1 MKLQP
6 IIYATLF
13 AAITGLSFGALAATD
28 TEGKPAATDAKPAA
42 TEMKPATPA
51 HKKMKPHSHMQEKT
65 GVAPTTPEAKP
76 DENAN
81 KPEDKSQHN
90 HPRDAK

>member
-6 IIYATLF
+6 LIYATLF
-13 AAITGLSFGALAATD
+13 AAITGVSLGVQAAPETAKAATA
-28 TEGKPAATDAKPAA
+28 EKPAA
-42 TEMKPATPA
+42 TETKPATPA

-76 DENAN
+76 DENAT
-81 KPEDKSQHN
+81 KPADKSQHN